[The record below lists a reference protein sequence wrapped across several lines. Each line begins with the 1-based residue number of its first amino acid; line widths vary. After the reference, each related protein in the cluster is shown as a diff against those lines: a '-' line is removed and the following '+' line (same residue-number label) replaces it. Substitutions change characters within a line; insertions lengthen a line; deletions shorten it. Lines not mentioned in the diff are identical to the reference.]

1 MALRIKSQAAND
13 FEARWFDY
21 QDGISFKIASIDK
34 DEYRIGI
41 ERARRLVERKESH
54 LDLHNLSID
63 ANDRSEMSIQ
73 AELMGRYI
81 VQDWKGEILNDE
93 GLAVGYTPENATAL
107 LQSNPNLVS
116 WIMFKAVEVAMDSAQ
131 EQQEVVGKSSSA
143 SSGKGTGAAKPK
155 NVR

>member
-41 ERARRLVERKESH
+41 ERARRLVERKESR

-93 GLAVGYTPENATAL
+93 GLAVGYTPDNATAL
-107 LQSNPNLVS
+107 LLSNPSLVS
-116 WIMFKAVEVAMDSAQ
+116 WVLFKAIEVAMNVAKEQ
-131 EQQEVVGKSSSA
+131 EDIVGKPLSA
-143 SSGKGTGAAKPK
+143 SNGSGSGANKLK
-155 NVR
+155 NAH

>member
-41 ERARRLVERKESH
+41 ERARRLVDRKENR

-63 ANDRSEMSIQ
+63 SNDRTELDVQSE
-73 AELMGRYI
+73 LLGRYI
-81 VQDWKGEILNDE
+81 IQDWKGDIQNDKGE
-93 GLAVGYTPENATAL
+93 AVAYSPEQAEAL
-107 LQSNPNLVS
+107 LRSVPGLTSWVVS
-116 WIMFKAVEVAMDSAQ
+116 KAIEVTLDLA
-131 EQQEVVGKSSSA
+131 EEKKEIVGKSLSA
-143 SSGKGTGAAKPK
+143 SSGKGRGASKPK
-155 NVR
+155 SDS

>member
-41 ERARRLVERKESH
+41 ERARRLIDRKESR

-107 LQSNPNLVS
+107 LLSNPSLVS
-116 WIMFKAVEVAMDSAQ
+116 WVLFKAIEVAMDVAKEQ
-131 EQQEVVGKSSSA
+131 EDIVGKPLSA
-143 SSGKGTGAAKPK
+143 SNGSGSGANKLK
-155 NVR
+155 SES